1 MQPIFGFPYSHFMF
15 AMYDQRFRDILLL
28 ILGFFGAIWFFF
40 DLGNHHPLSSLDIQL
55 TSEESISRADSILT
69 DWQYQPFR
77 LKKKSSINSYSDLVD
92 NLQLKYGRE
101 KFLEEINSLES
112 EKKLPLYF
120 WDVQEFLTIDGENK
134 NYASFKVSKQGEV
147 ISFDAG
153 DPLINEQTPFNR
165 MAIRSV
171 LGESFARGIKED
183 SVISALVDL
192 QHFRNPS
199 MNVFRQILSNP
210 ETSYQNYNWGL
221 ADFYLKQTY
230 WSHFS
235 FKRDSL
241 SLNDD
246 ENVRYARAFYTSQDT
261 IMGIVPKLEFQ
272 VMPAG
277 ALRSINVTL
286 GNNIKEVPRR
296 SEVRNT
302 IMLGFLFF
310 LGVWMLVSFYLRIK
324 VRTIDTRPALVV
336 AVVGGFL
343 IPLLLALETARNYG
357 VEFESG
363 VLTVIMEMIFS
374 SGVIG
379 ALFATTF
386 FVVTAIS
393 DSVTRQ
399 YWPEKLRTWDLVR
412 RGMFKNK
419 PIGWAMVRAVSI
431 GAIMAGLFTI
441 LMSLMPSVTIG
452 GEVLFLQGRFVLSPL
467 ANLIITLLLGV
478 LVVAVIFLILGTQLY
493 KISNKK
499 WLLPIM
505 SGVLFA
511 LFDPFLQSMFPESS
525 VVLMNFVLGFIIG
538 VFYVEF
544 DFVTVALGFFIF
556 LNFLTTSK
564 GWVVSNSPDAQVF
577 YVFMFTMILM
587 MLIALY
593 FVIVGDEKDKLPD
606 YVPDYIEDLAKEQRV
621 QQELDI
627 ARTVQKT
634 FLPNTTPNIKG
645 FDTAAIC
652 EPAQETGGDYYD
664 IIKLD
669 DSRTA
674 IAIGDVSGKGIQA
687 AFYMTFAKGVI
698 HSLSSIFPS
707 PKMMLFRAN
716 KLFNENA
723 TRGTFISMIYGVLNS
738 DENTFTYIRA
748 GHNPMLY
755 KKAGGEI
762 NWLQPKGVAIGMV
775 KGDSFNKVVEEETI
789 QLSKGDV
796 LVLYTDGITEAQDE
810 EEKFYGEERLKK
822 LIKREKTDS
831 AKELRNL
838 IIEDVRT
845 FTGDALQYDDMT
857 LVVIKV

>member
-1 MQPIFGFPYSHFMF
+1 MF

-55 TSEESISRADSILT
+55 SSEESISRADSTLIG
-69 DWQYQPFR
+69 WQYTPFR

-92 NLQLKYGRE
+92 NLQAEYGRE
-101 KFLEEINSLES
+101 EFLKQVNSLDS
-112 EKKLPLYF
+112 NKKLPLYY
-120 WDVQEFLTIDGENK
+120 WDVQEFLTIEGENK
-134 NYASFKVSKQGEV
+134 NYATFKISKQGEV

-153 DPLINEQTPFNR
+153 DVLINEQTPFNR
-165 MAIRSV
+165 NAIRSV
-171 LGESFARGIKED
+171 LGDSFSESAKED
-183 SVISALVDL
+183 SVISALVDF
-192 QHFRNPS
+192 QHFRTPS
-199 MNVFRQILSNP
+199 MNVFREILNRPVS
-210 ETSYQNYNWGL
+210 SYQKYNWEL
-221 ADFYLKQTY
+221 ADFYLNQTY
-230 WSHFS
+230 WSHFN

-246 ENVRYARAFYTSQDT
+246 ESVRYARAFYTSQDT

-272 VMPAG
+272 VLPAG

-286 GNNIKEVPRR
+286 GKNIKVIPRR

-343 IPLLLALETARNYG
+343 IPLLMALQTVRDYG
-357 VEFESG
+357 VEIESG
-363 VLTVIMEMIFS
+363 VLTIVREVIFS
-374 SGVIG
+374 SGVFG
-379 ALFATTF
+379 ALFATMF

-419 PIGWAMVRAVSI
+419 PIGWAMIRAVSM
-431 GAIMAGLFTI
+431 GAILAGLFTI

-452 GEVLFLQGRFVLSPL
+452 GEVLFLGGSFVLSPL
-467 ANLIITLLLGV
+467 ANLIITLLIGV

-493 KISNKK
+493 MVSNKK
-499 WLLPIM
+499 WLIPVM
-505 SGVLFA
+505 SGVMFA

-525 VVLMNFVLGFIIG
+525 VLLMNFIIGFMIG
-538 VFYVEF
+538 VFYVQF

-577 YVFMFTMILM
+577 YVFMFTMVG
-587 MLIALY
+587 MLLLALY
-593 FVIVGDEKDKLPD
+593 FLMVGEEKDKLPD
-606 YVPDYIEDLAKEQRV
+606 YVPEYIEDLAKEQRV
-621 QQELDI
+621 LQELDI

-634 FLPNTTPNIKG
+634 FLPNTTPVIKG

-669 DSRTA
+669 EARTA

-698 HSLSSIFPS
+698 HSLCSIFPS
-707 PKMMLFRAN
+707 PKMMLYRAN

-738 DENTFTYIRA
+738 EENTFTYIRA

-755 KKAGGEI
+755 KKADGEI

-775 KGDSFNKVVEEETI
+775 KGDFFNKVVEEETI
-789 QLSKGDV
+789 NLSKGDV
-796 LVLYTDGITEAQDE
+796 LVLYTDGITEAQDKDE
-810 EEKFYGEERLKK
+810 EFYGEERLKK
-822 LIKREKTDS
+822 LIKREKTGS